1 MGISAKLYYEG
12 EFRMNTREELQEIF
26 REIFDDD
33 ELVIS
38 KETTSDDIEEWD
50 SLTHMQLILE
60 IEKKYNIRFTTEEIK
75 TAANVGEFIEIIQG
89 KFHEY
94 L

>member
-1 MGISAKLYYEG
+1 
-12 EFRMNTREELQEIF
+12 MNMMEELQEIF

-38 KETTSDDIEEWD
+38 REMTAEDIEEWD
-50 SLTHMQLILE
+50 SLTHIQLIVE
-60 IEKKYNIRFTTEEIK
+60 IEKKYNIRFTTAEIK
-75 TAANVGEFIEIIQG
+75 KAANVGEFIDIIQG
-89 KFHEY
+89 KI

>member
-1 MGISAKLYYEG
+1 M
-12 EFRMNTREELQEIF
+12 MNMMEELQEIF

-38 KETTSDDIEEWD
+38 RETTADDIEEWD
-50 SLTHMQLILE
+50 SLTHMQLIVE
-60 IEKKYNIRFTTEEIK
+60 IEKKYNIRFTTAEIK

-89 KFHEY
+89 K